1 MNSPKRQ
8 VNERKFGQWSDL
20 DTGGRRYWYDVPG
33 RSGWMARYVKEV
45 DENEGRTRFFQEI
58 YDDGGR
64 LVEVHEKFPR
74 DKGHDIV

>member
-1 MNSPKRQ
+1 
-8 VNERKFGQWSDL
+8 
-20 DTGGRRYWYDVPG
+20 
-33 RSGWMARYVKEV
+33 MARYVKEV
-45 DENEGRTRFFQEI
+45 DENEVTTRFFQEI